1 MLEAEDTCSLK
12 DAAQEPSLSAFLSDT
27 EELFAFRYNLMQS
40 QVFRAFHLLFS
51 PVFLRASLCSPRTPS
66 AHGLAQKPE
75 AMHKYFQQ
83 LSLSLPYYFFHLYS
97 PFATPQQ
104 CPSEPV
110 CTTKHQK
117 NMVSC
122 GQVLSSRG

>member
-1 MLEAEDTCSLK
+1 MLSILY
-12 DAAQEPSLSAFLSDT
+12 
-27 EELFAFRYNLMQS
+27 FRL
-40 QVFRAFHLLFS
+40 HFS
-51 PVFLRASLCSPRTPS
+51 VPGVGQSLCSPRTPS

-117 NMVSC
+117 TTVSC
-122 GQVLSSRG
+122 GQVLSSWG